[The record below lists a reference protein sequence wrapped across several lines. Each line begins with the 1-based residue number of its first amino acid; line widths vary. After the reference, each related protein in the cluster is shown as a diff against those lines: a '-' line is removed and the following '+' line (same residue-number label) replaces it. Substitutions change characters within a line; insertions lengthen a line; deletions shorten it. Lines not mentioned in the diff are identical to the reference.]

1 MTKFEKR
8 CQNRSRIILFCVPVH
23 QFMPH
28 FRMPHIFGGQQGQQS
43 QGLRDGRSQF
53 RGNTADKATEE
64 PVATGNLNQNLEFR
78 ISRL

>member
-1 MTKFEKR
+1 
-8 CQNRSRIILFCVPVH
+8 
-23 QFMPH
+23 MPH

-78 ISRL
+78 ISIL